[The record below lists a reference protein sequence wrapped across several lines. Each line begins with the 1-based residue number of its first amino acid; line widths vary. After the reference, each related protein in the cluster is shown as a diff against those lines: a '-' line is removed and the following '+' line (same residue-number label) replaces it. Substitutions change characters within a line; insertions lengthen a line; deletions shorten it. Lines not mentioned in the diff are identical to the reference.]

1 MRSSRLTVWFP
12 LVWTLTMTAWLLL
25 YERSDATCGPEIE
38 RDCSIGLSVT
48 AGLGQPG
55 IVLLWALGLAAF
67 AVAWLTNRRLAPKA
81 PRRRERRR
89 LRAVG
94 DAALVAAVVAP
105 LVVVA
110 LPASTRSTREG
121 SVPAAAAVDV
131 RVISA
136 ILHPSASSAG
146 RNRHAARVTVHVRLD
161 NRGDRRVTLR
171 PPMLLSGGAA
181 LPYDR
186 LQFALKPLA
195 PGAAVG
201 ARLRFEPRS
210 AFTQR
215 LLTERDAQLQIAGRT
230 IPLTLKIGRPVRKSP
245 LRGARSRR
253 DARRPATRPQ
263 PVVAPPPAPAARRPP
278 PRPARQAAPPPPAPP
293 PPPAAPP
300 PQRSPEREQNPGSTS
315 FDDSG

>member
-1 MRSSRLTVWFP
+1 MA
-12 LVWTLTMTAWLLL
+12 AWLLL
-25 YERSDATCGPEIE
+25 YERSDATCGPEIQ
-38 RDCSIGLSVT
+38 RDCSIGVSVT

-67 AVAWLTNRRLAPKA
+67 AVAWVTNRHLASKA
-81 PRRRERRR
+81 PRRPQRRV

-161 NRGDRRVTLR
+161 NRGSRRVTLR

-181 LPYDR
+181 LAYDR
-186 LQFALKPLA
+186 RQFALEPLD
-195 PGAAVG
+195 PGATVD

-215 LLTERDAQLQIAGRT
+215 LVTERDPQLQIAART
-230 IPLTLKIGRPVRKSP
+230 IALTLKIGAPVRKSP
-245 LRGARSRR
+245 LRGALSRR
-253 DARRPATRPQ
+253 DARRPATRPRSAA
-263 PVVAPPPAPAARRPP
+263 APPPAPAARRPP
-278 PRPARQAAPPPPAPP
+278 PRPAPSRAASPPPAPP

-300 PQRSPEREQNPGSTS
+300 PPRLPEREQNRGPTS

>member
-1 MRSSRLTVWFP
+1 MRSSRLTVWIP

-25 YERSDATCGPEIE
+25 YERSHATCGPEIE
-38 RDCSIGLSVT
+38 RDCSIGVSVT

-67 AVAWLTNRRLAPKA
+67 AVAWLTNRHLASKT
-81 PRRRERRR
+81 PRRPPRRG
-89 LRAVG
+89 LRALG

-105 LVVVA
+105 LVLVA

-146 RNRHAARVTVHVRLD
+146 RNRHAARVSVHVLLN
-161 NRGDRRVTLR
+161 NRSSRRVTLR

-181 LPYDR
+181 LDYDR
-186 LQFALKPLA
+186 RQFALKPLD
-195 PGAAVG
+195 PGAAID
-201 ARLRFEPRS
+201 ATLRFEPRS

-215 LLTERDAQLQIAGRT
+215 LLTERDAQLQIAART
-230 IPLTLKIGRPVRKSP
+230 IALTLKIGAPVRKSP
-245 LRGARSRR
+245 RRGAVARP
-253 DARRPATRPQ
+253 DARRPATRPR
-263 PVVAPPPAPAARRPP
+263 PAVAPPPAPAARKPP
-278 PRPARQAAPPPPAPP
+278 PRPAPSRAAPPPPAPP

-300 PQRSPEREQNPGSTS
+300 PQRLPDREQNRGPS